1 MQELRSKKISSQ
13 TVTEQPVLT
22 CEPLSLSMCKLLDA
36 SESMQIGVRLVCSM
50 FCIIASSPSLV
61 ARSTDAACTPV
72 VLVYCLFVINYV
84 RENEANKRVNFRHI
98 IEYRRHMCS

>member
-13 TVTEQPVLT
+13 TVTEQSVLT

-61 ARSTDAACTPV
+61 ARSTDAAFTPV
-72 VLVYCLFVINYV
+72 VLVYCLFVM
-84 RENEANKRVNFRHI
+84 RENEANKLVNFRHI
-98 IEYRRHMCS
+98 IEYRRHTCP